1 MYRIINEKTIQ
12 KRIEGCDKQIN
23 YLIKLAT
30 TDENTSM
37 INIAIAKN
45 RQERDTLKNI
55 LSNSIPLIPEI
66 EKGYNLGLD
75 FDGKNNM
82 GESETFNNYISQLK
96 LDI

>member
-1 MYRIINEKTIQ
+1 MYRIINEETIQ
-12 KRIEGCDKQIN
+12 KRIEELEK
-23 YLIKLAT
+23 IKLKNFV
-30 TDENTSM
+30 ENREL
-37 INIAIAKN
+37 N
-45 RQERDTLKNI
+45 TLKSI

>member
-1 MYRIINEKTIQ
+1 MYRIINEETIQ
-12 KRIEGCDKQIN
+12 KRIEELEIISKHNEKVGEYDSEGV
-23 YLIKLAT
+23 LI
-30 TDENTSM
+30 DE
-37 INIAIAKN
+37 
-45 RQERDTLKNI
+45 LKSI
-55 LSNSIPLIPEI
+55 LSISIPLIPEI